1 MAKRNPRLAQDQRAA
16 TAAVT
21 RTNRSVSSPTPT
33 SQSIRRDDDATR
45 KRRAIAWQTHPRYI
59 EWLPV
64 WRELGFIYEGDG
76 PYSNGNAL
84 VPHPREL
91 KYQTDLDGNPNYDV
105 VIGEMPKFTRRKQ
118 LACYLN
124 FAQAIVDTIV
134 DHLFAKR
141 PARMVEPL
149 PDGSPH
155 PLMKWWE
162 NVDGFGTSMT
172 DWLRQEM
179 TMAAVYGFEWVV
191 MDRMGSPTTP
201 VPMSA
206 AEQGQLVLRS
216 WIPPDCLDWLAP
228 RGRIAA
234 AKFIEAKERVDL
246 SEVTATT
253 TLPGSG
259 QMGEMLAQD
268 TPDVEFFLWDSQ
280 AWVHLDRDGG
290 EIKRANHGFGECPVV
305 PLYCRKR
312 ARVPVIGRSLLRDP
326 RTFRDHYNQYS
337 ELRELER
344 SQTFSIFQVLLGP
357 EETVAEAAGRLGS
370 HSGTDT
376 VIFTKGGASYVTP
389 DSGPVTSYLETLEK
403 LERAIFRLI
412 GLPFDGDGHS
422 AETADSRR
430 IKAMDLNRTLAGMA
444 AHLER
449 FEHTIARLWF
459 RGEYGAEIGYNRWK
473 ETPVTIS
480 YPDEFYVQQI
490 VEAITD
496 LREATS
502 VRLGA
507 TANATLRKRV
517 IPVVLP
523 DLDDDTAAI
532 IEAEIEEDA
541 QAEAELNRAMEE
553 GGAMQAMGLGPDGE
567 PVDQGED
574 EGGTEDGGTGAG
586 AQDDASPA
594 GTAKV
599 KDKRKP
605 GKAGQKTPKP
615 PKVKVEVG

>member
-1 MAKRNPRLAQDQRAA
+1 MAKSRAA
-16 TAAVT
+16 GVV
-21 RTNRSVSSPTPT
+21 RSVTPRAADLKSNQDRNSPEA
-33 SQSIRRDDDATR
+33 RR
-45 KRRAIAWQTHPRYI
+45 RRALAWQTHPRYV

-64 WRELGFIYEGDG
+64 WRELGHIYEGDG
-76 PYSNGNAL
+76 PYMDGRAL

-91 KYQTDLDGNPNYDV
+91 RYLTDADGRPDYDR

-118 LACYLN
+118 LASYLN

-141 PARMVEPL
+141 PTRMVEPL

-155 PLMKWWE
+155 PIMDWWE
-162 NVDGFGTSMT
+162 NVDGMGTSMT

-191 MDRMGSPTTP
+191 MDRLGSP
-201 VPMSA
+201 SA
-206 AEQGQLVLRS
+206 VSPLSMAEQGQLILKS

-228 RGRIAA
+228 RGRIAS
-234 AKFIEAKERVDL
+234 AKFVEARERADL

-259 QMGEMLAQD
+259 QLGDVLAQD
-268 TPDVEFFLWDSQ
+268 NPDVDFWLWDDRY
-280 AWVHLDRDGG
+280 WIHLNKDGG
-290 EIKRANHGFGECPVV
+290 EVERADHGFGECPVV

-344 SQTFSIFQVLLGP
+344 NTTFSMFHVMLG
-357 EETVAEAAGRLGS
+357 EQETVDEARARLGTHAS
-370 HSGTDT
+370 TDT
-376 VIFTKGGASYVTP
+376 VVFTKGGAEWITP
-389 DSGPVTSYLETLEK
+389 DSGPVSSYLETLDK

-444 AHLER
+444 DHLER
-449 FEHTIARLWF
+449 FEHTVARLWF
-459 RGEYGAEIGYNRWK
+459 RGTYGADLGYEMWK
-473 ETPVTIS
+473 NTPITVS
-480 YPDEFYVQQI
+480 YPEEFYIQQV
-490 VEAITD
+490 VEAIND

-507 TANATLRKRV
+507 TAHATLRKRI

-523 DLDDDTAAI
+523 DLDDDTRAV
-532 IEAEIEEDA
+532 IEDEIDEEATAE
-541 QAEAELNRAMEE
+541 QELNRAMEE

-567 PVDQGED
+567 PADAEDEGED
-574 EGGTEDGGTGAG
+574 EAGAGGTEDGGSGAG
-586 AQDDASPA
+586 ASDDASPA
-594 GTAKV
+594 STAKV
-599 KDKRKP
+599 KDKRAAKAK
-605 GKAGQKTPKP
+605 KAGDKPPKP